1 MTVLVTGA
9 AGFIG
14 FHLCRALL
22 ARGEAVIGVDNVN
35 DYYDLALK
43 EGRLAVLEGEA
54 GFTFERLDI
63 ADHAAMAGL
72 AARHPE
78 ITVVAHLAAQA
89 GVRYS
94 LENPFAYIE
103 ANVMGHLSVMEAC
116 RNFSKLDHLVYASS
130 SSVYGAND
138 KVPFAVADRVE
149 QPVSLYAATKRADE
163 LMSATYARLYGLPMT
178 GLRFFTVYGPFGRPD
193 MAYFSFT
200 KAILED
206 REIKVFNHGKM
217 RRDFTHIDDVVAGVL
232 AALERPPAT
241 DAASPPHK
249 IYNLGNNRAET
260 LMPFIEVLE
269 AACGREAKKVF
280 VEMQPGDVVETYADI
295 EESCRDLG
303 YQPKI
308 TIEEGLPRFVAWYR
322 DFYKI

>member
-72 AARHPE
+72 AARHPA
-78 ITVVAHLAAQA
+78 ITVVALLAAQA

-116 RNFSKLDHLVYASS
+116 RNFSKLTHLVYASS

-138 KVPFAVADRVE
+138 KMAPASQARENFALAGEPKELWIVE
-149 QPVSLYAATKRADE
+149 GAGHR
-163 LMSATYARLYGLPMT
+163 
-178 GLRFFTVYGPFGRPD
+178 GLRR
-193 MAYFSFT
+193 A
-200 KAILED
+200 
-206 REIKVFNHGKM
+206 
-217 RRDFTHIDDVVAGVL
+217 AG
-232 AALERPPAT
+232 
-241 DAASPPHK
+241 
-249 IYNLGNNRAET
+249 AE
-260 LMPFIEVLE
+260 
-269 AACGREAKKVF
+269 
-280 VEMQPGDVVETYADI
+280 
-295 EESCRDLG
+295 
-303 YQPKI
+303 
-308 TIEEGLPRFVAWYR
+308 
-322 DFYKI
+322 